1 VAAAAVRARALHCL
15 ASLAFT
21 QADYRASTRYGQQSL
36 SLRSGTGDQAGIAW
50 SYTVLAFTAGFGL
63 IAAAGL
69 GAGFAGALTIARA
82 ENASSGVAPF
92 QDTTVEV

>member
-1 VAAAAVRARALHCL
+1 MGEHWPSKGVLKLVDCAAELTGHERPFDKLADEHPRIALAVGAVEAI
-15 ASLAFT
+15 
-21 QADYRASTRYGQQSL
+21 G
-36 SLRSGTGDQAGIAW
+36 G
-50 SYTVLAFTAGFGL
+50 TVLAFTAGFGL